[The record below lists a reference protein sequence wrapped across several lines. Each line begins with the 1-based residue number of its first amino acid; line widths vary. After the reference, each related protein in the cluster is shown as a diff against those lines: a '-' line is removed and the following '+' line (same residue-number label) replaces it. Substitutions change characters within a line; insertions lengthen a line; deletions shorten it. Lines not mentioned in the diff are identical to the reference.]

1 MGGSVLYVVLW
12 SIHHLSA
19 ILFLVWSLPCYRT
32 GVELIHSHYGIIV

>member
-19 ILFLVWSLPCYRT
+19 IFLLVWSLLRSK
-32 GVELIHSHYGIIV
+32 GLELN